1 MSCYCCYLSLPAYG
15 YLPTYLPM
23 TTYVP
28 ISPTYLSTDLPTT
41 TYQHVPTYVNLPSSI
56 YLSLLIPKYQYIIA
70 ADPEASIGLVILYFF
85 I

>member
-1 MSCYCCYLSLPAYG
+1 MSCYCCYLSLPAHG
-15 YLPTYLPM
+15 YLPM